1 MFGAKPTWARTNG
14 FRRSSQSVGRRLRG
28 VFATKDPRATGTTSH
43 HRSQHGRPAWAKTC
57 GTNAVRWADLCC
69 IGAAGRALAASKSI
83 AHLVPLMPRIL
94 AGKPL
99 LPAKRTMRL
108 MVTHD
113 LPAGEQQYLEHTLK
127 HDSGKADRAMIC
139 GLARVPMNSVRCSAL
154 CLSGREDRIVSRRI
168 AAAIAARYNA
178 THYEFPDRG
187 HWLVAPSNL
196 DVVAMAAL
204 Q

>member
-1 MFGAKPTWARTNG
+1 MMQGLVQRIIKQSKPH
-14 FRRSSQSVGRRLRG
+14 RG
-28 VFATKDPRATGTTSH
+28 QKESH
-43 HRSQHGRPAWAKTC
+43 SYDRFQGICA
-57 GTNAVRWADLCC
+57 
-69 IGAAGRALAASKSI
+69 
-83 AHLVPLMPRIL
+83 LVPLMPRIL

-127 HDSGKADRAMIC
+127 HDSGKAYRAMIC
-139 GLARVPMNSVRCSAL
+139 GLARAPMNSVRCPAL

-178 THYEFPDRG
+178 PHYEFPDRG

-196 DVVAMAAL
+196 DVAATAAL
-204 Q
+204 QWIESAVAI